1 VSVDQSAH
9 PDQALPGLANAKGSR
24 LLPALRHLAAF
35 AILLG
40 GQLWVAGWLTA
51 WSTCWFIWLGIGAV
65 SALIAGTRRGIALVA
80 LGTLAVHP
88 MAAFLG
94 LERATFEW
102 MNWAVLTLVGG
113 MVTGAGYAL
122 TIAVVS
128 RFTPAERR
136 QAAGRGGR
144 AFVVGSVALGLLGV
158 AVWAGY
164 SGYVGS
170 TEILDSAK
178 VWEGCD
184 NPMTRFGWTYEA
196 VNYDLADDANL
207 AAANKDMQHCS
218 SQGTPA
224 GSDVVTSDG
233 VPIAAF
239 YIPAASG
246 AAATAP
252 TIVIAPG
259 WKSNKSE
266 ILKYAPFFHDRFNLV
281 LPDLRNQARSGGD
294 TSTWG
299 VREQLDIRA
308 VVDWLEREKHPVWI
322 GAMGNS
328 MGAAVVTAAAAND
341 ERIRALVLDSMH
353 SSIVVTF
360 GDGVAYEA
368 RLPGYP
374 SAWAMIGLASLRSG
388 EDLTAV
394 DPQRTIARLGNR
406 PVLLIHGTADGLD
419 TPLHSAE
426 LNLAAAQA
434 ARVPVTLEYCQG
446 GTHGRLVEKC
456 PAEWQAW
463 VNAFLAGLP
472 DLAWVAAGP

>member
-1 VSVDQSAH
+1 MSVDRSVHSGQASPDLAH
-9 PDQALPGLANAKGSR
+9 ARVSR
-24 LLPALRHLAAF
+24 LTPALRYLAAF

-40 GQLWVAGWLTA
+40 GQLWIAGWLTA
-51 WSTCWFIWLGIGAV
+51 WSACWMLWLGIGAL
-65 SALIAGTRRGIALVA
+65 SALVAGTRRGIALVA
-80 LGTLAVHP
+80 LATLSVY
-88 MAAFLG
+88 AAAALLG

-113 MVTGAGYAL
+113 MVAGAGYAL
-122 TIAVVS
+122 ALVVIARVGPV
-128 RFTPAERR
+128 ERR
-136 QAAGRGGR
+136 RAAGGR

-207 AAANKDMQHCS
+207 AAANNDMSHCA

-239 YIPAASG
+239 YIPAAGG

-259 WKSNKSE
+259 RKSNKSE

-281 LPDLRNQARSGGD
+281 LLDLRNQARSGGD
-294 TSTWG
+294 TTTWG
-299 VREQLDIRA
+299 VNEQLDVRA
-308 VVDWLEREKHPVWI
+308 VVDWLERQKHPVWL

-353 SSIVVTF
+353 ASIVATF

-406 PVLLIHGTADGLD
+406 PVLLIHGAADGLD
-419 TPLHSAE
+419 TPQHSAE

-434 ARVPVTLEYCQG
+434 AGVPVTLEYCQG
-446 GTHGRLVEKC
+446 GTHGKLVEKC

-463 VNAFLAGLP
+463 VDAFLAGLP
-472 DLAWVAAGP
+472 DLAGVAAGP